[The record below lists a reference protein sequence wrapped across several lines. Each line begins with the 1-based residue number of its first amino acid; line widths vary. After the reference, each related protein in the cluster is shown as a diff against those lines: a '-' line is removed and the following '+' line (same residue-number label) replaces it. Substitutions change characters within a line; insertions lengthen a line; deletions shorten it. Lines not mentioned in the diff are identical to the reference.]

1 MLADSERIQS
11 VAHPRICERQCQPD
25 QLGVGEQT
33 SPANLLGAGESIF
46 DVASSLRIGT
56 MAVDR
61 AGLIDQLCQHGAA
74 LGVDGSYGC
83 DEFGAPRVQT
93 PAVQYRCRGDGRR
106 RGVLDRSRTAASVC
120 AVPPTA
126 SRDPVDHV
134 HGEQA
139 DIPPRKL
146 VVQLARQ
153 VTVLVGAR
161 LARGAL
167 VVDDHR
173 NGNLCSGGGGQF
185 RKAAQRAAT
194 FATGEIGTQD
204 SAHFTL
210 GGGHEYQRFF
220 GHEAQNGGQCRDQY
234 AGAIE
239 RCFGAMCC
247 RHTANLATATD
258 EDPPMPICRALTVD
272 VIDFGD
278 ECGSACEMGTTGVH
292 LSAMGSTQE
301 YDLVVIGSGPG
312 GQKAAIAAA
321 KLGKS
326 VAVIERGLMLGGV
339 CVNTGTIPSK
349 TLREA
354 VVYLTGM
361 SQRELY
367 GASYRV
373 KERITPADLLA
384 RTQHV
389 IGREIDV
396 VRAQL
401 MRNRI
406 ELFVG
411 HARFLDA
418 HTIHVDDPNRAE
430 RVTVSGRYV
439 VIATGTKPARPAG
452 VEFDENRV
460 LDSDGILDLKSIPA
474 SMVVVGAGVIGIEYA
489 SMFAALGTKVTVV
502 EKRANMLEFCDP
514 EIIEALKFHLRD
526 LAVTFRFGEEVTA
539 VDVGSAGTITTLASG
554 KQIPA
559 ETVMYSAGR
568 QGQTNH
574 LDLANAGLEAD
585 NRGRIFVDD
594 NYQTK
599 VDHIYAVGDV
609 IGFPALAATSMEQ
622 GRLAAYHAFGEPCK
636 GMTELQ
642 PIGIYSIPEVS
653 YVGST
658 EVELTKESVP
668 YEVGVSRY
676 RELARGQIAGDSYG
690 MLKMLVSTED
700 LRLLGVHIF
709 GTNATEMVHIGQSVM
724 GCHGTVEYL
733 VDAVFNYPTF
743 SEAYKVA
750 ALDVMNK
757 LRALHQFRS

>member
-1 MLADSERIQS
+1 
-11 VAHPRICERQCQPD
+11 
-25 QLGVGEQT
+25 
-33 SPANLLGAGESIF
+33 
-46 DVASSLRIGT
+46 
-56 MAVDR
+56 
-61 AGLIDQLCQHGAA
+61 
-74 LGVDGSYGC
+74 
-83 DEFGAPRVQT
+83 
-93 PAVQYRCRGDGRR
+93 
-106 RGVLDRSRTAASVC
+106 
-120 AVPPTA
+120 
-126 SRDPVDHV
+126 
-134 HGEQA
+134 
-139 DIPPRKL
+139 
-146 VVQLARQ
+146 
-153 VTVLVGAR
+153 
-161 LARGAL
+161 
-167 VVDDHR
+167 
-173 NGNLCSGGGGQF
+173 
-185 RKAAQRAAT
+185 
-194 FATGEIGTQD
+194 
-204 SAHFTL
+204 
-210 GGGHEYQRFF
+210 
-220 GHEAQNGGQCRDQY
+220 
-234 AGAIE
+234 
-239 RCFGAMCC
+239 
-247 RHTANLATATD
+247 
-258 EDPPMPICRALTVD
+258 
-272 VIDFGD
+272 
-278 ECGSACEMGTTGVH
+278 
-292 LSAMGSTQE
+292 MGSMQE

-312 GQKAAIAAA
+312 GQRAAIAAA

-326 VAVIERGLMLGGV
+326 VAVIERGMMLGGV

-373 KERITPADLLA
+373 KEKITPADLLA

-389 IGREIDV
+389 IGKEIDV
-396 VRAQL
+396 VRSQL
-401 MRNRI
+401 MRNRV
-406 ELFVG
+406 ELYIGHGRFV
-411 HARFLDA
+411 AE
-418 HTIHVDDPNRAE
+418 HTLLVDDPSRAE
-430 RVTVSGRYV
+430 RITIRGAHI
-439 VIATGTKPARPAG
+439 VIATGTKPARPSG

-460 LDSDGILDLKSIPA
+460 LDSDGILDLKAIPT

-502 EKRANMLEFCDP
+502 EKRESMLEFCDP
-514 EIIEALKFHLRD
+514 EIVEALRFHLRD

-539 VDVGSAGTITTLASG
+539 VDVGAAGTVTTLASG

-568 QGQTNH
+568 QGQTDH

-594 NYQTK
+594 NFATK

-622 GRLAAYHAFGEPCK
+622 GRLAAYHAFGEPTK
-636 GMTELQ
+636 GMMDLQ

-653 YVGST
+653 YVGAT
-658 EVELTKESVP
+658 EVDLTKDAIP

-690 MLKMLVSTED
+690 MLKLLVSTED

-709 GTNATEMVHIGQSVM
+709 GTNATEMVHIGQAVM
-724 GCHGTVEYL
+724 GCGGTVEYL

-757 LRALHQFRS
+757 LRALNQFKR